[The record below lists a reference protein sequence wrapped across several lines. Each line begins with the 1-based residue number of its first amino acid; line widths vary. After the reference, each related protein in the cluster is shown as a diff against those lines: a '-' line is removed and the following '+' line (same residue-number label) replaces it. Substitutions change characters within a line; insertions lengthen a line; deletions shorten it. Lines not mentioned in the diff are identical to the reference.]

1 MKQNR
6 QQEILAL
13 IEREVRRAERDTL
26 LLVVEMINERIDA
39 RDKLLGNPEYE
50 ALSRTMKSGR
60 DERHYRV
67 STMLHAKNIEDCD
80 IVSKLWDRIIDLNK
94 IEDENK

>member
-26 LLVVEMINERIDA
+26 LLVVEMINARIDA
-39 RDKLLGNPEYE
+39 RDKLLDNPEGHALMLIMEDGRYE
-50 ALSRTMKSGR
+50 RYRKIRTR
-60 DERHYRV
+60 
-67 STMLHAKNIEDCD
+67 LHAKNIEDCD

-94 IEDENK
+94 RD